1 MLNRDFIRQFAHVIS
16 EGFIFI
22 DSKGTIELYND
33 KAKSIFG
40 ILNNSSISHDSGK
53 IEKGDIV
60 IIVDNSLGKDDG
72 YLSRKDLGKIG
83 IKDEKITSGSA
94 FIGIGKYEEN
104 DSQYI
109 YEKNRE
115 NLEVLNLKEEFHGLD
130 IECEIDFLDKYVN
143 IIVNK
148 MEFKLSYI
156 YAIGHMVVI
165 DPISHKV
172 KFCQNRGYT
181 AKGESVKEL
190 LDGKKF
196 LGKGKNQQS
205 FSVIGKNIYDVHES
219 PLIDKFYKVAQG
231 EKITYK
237 NKSIEIN
244 GIPTR
249 CSIYPI
255 DYENKPSGAAL
266 KVEDTSLIKKIMKER
281 DEAIDNLERMERV
294 LYKTKDMY
302 DNFSHII
309 GHSKKMNHVKRL
321 IHRGSQTNSTVLLL
335 GESGTGKSLLA
346 KLIHK
351 NGNRKSKPFIHVNC
365 ASIPEQL
372 LESELFGYESGAFTG
387 ANREGKK
394 GYFQLAEDGTIFL
407 DEIGEMPKVMQSKL
421 LKALQERTFYRV
433 GGTVELEIK
442 ARIICATNKV
452 LEEEIKK
459 GTFREDLYYRINV
472 FPIYI
477 PPLRE
482 RKEDINE
489 LVKGMLPNIC
499 GRLNVNVK
507 KLSSKAMYDLAEY
520 DWPGNIRELEN
531 VLERAVNVT
540 EGSIIHEYNLFL
552 RNNKNNNE
560 KEFVVKTL
568 KDHMNE
574 AEKHILVE
582 TIKVCKGDKKK
593 AMEALNIKK
602 TSFYDK
608 LKKYNI

>member
-1 MLNRDFIRQFAHVIS
+1 MLNRDFIRQFADVIS

-22 DSKGTIELYND
+22 DSTGSIELYND

-40 ILNNSSISHDSGK
+40 ILNNYGISHDSGR

-60 IIVDNSLGKDDG
+60 IIADNSLGKDDG
-72 YLSRKDLGKIG
+72 YLSKKDLEKIG
-83 IKDEKITSGSA
+83 IKDKKITNGSA
-94 FIGIGKYEEN
+94 FIGVGKYEES
-104 DSQYI
+104 DSLYV
-109 YEKNRE
+109 YEKNAE
-115 NLEVLNLKEEFHGLD
+115 NLEVLNLIEKFHGLD

-143 IIVNK
+143 IMVDKI
-148 MEFKLSYI
+148 EFKLSYI

-165 DPISHKV
+165 DPKSRKV
-172 KFCQNRGYT
+172 KFCQSRGYT
-181 AKGESVKEL
+181 AKGESIKAL
-190 LDGKKF
+190 LNGKKF
-196 LGKGKNQQS
+196 LGKGKSQES
-205 FSVIGKNIYDVHES
+205 FSVVGKNIYDVHES
-219 PLIDKFYKVAQG
+219 PLIDKFYKAAQG
-231 EKITYK
+231 EKISYK

-255 DYENKPSGAAL
+255 DYENKRLGAAL

-281 DEAIDNLERMERV
+281 DEAIDNLERMEKV
-294 LYKTKDMY
+294 LYKTKDI
-302 DNFSHII
+302 DDSFSDII
-309 GHSKKMNHVKRL
+309 GDSKGMKDVKKL
-321 IHRGSQTNSTVLLL
+321 VHKGSQTNSTVLLL
-335 GESGTGKSLLA
+335 GESGTGKSLVA

-351 NGNRKSKPFIHVNC
+351 NGNRKNNPFIHVNC
-365 ASIPEQL
+365 ASIPEKL
-372 LESELFGYESGAFTG
+372 LESELFGYEAGAFTG
-387 ANREGKK
+387 AKREGKK

-433 GGTVELEIK
+433 GGAAELEIK
-442 ARIICATNKV
+442 ARIICATNKD
-452 LEEEIKK
+452 LEDEIKK

-482 RKEDINE
+482 RKDDIYE
-489 LVKGMLPNIC
+489 LVRKMLPNIC
-499 GRLNVNVK
+499 DRLNFNVK
-507 KLSSKAMYDLAEY
+507 KVSSKAMYDLAEY

-540 EGSIIHEYNLFL
+540 EGSIIHEHNLFL
-552 RNNKNNNE
+552 RNDKNNNE

-574 AEKHILVE
+574 VEKHIIME
-582 TIKVCKGDKKK
+582 TLKVYKGDKRK